1 MSGMTRTEAL
11 DALNTYVDEMGAET
25 LTLHIGDNEL
35 TPTLAEL
42 GLTSTNEDEIVEE
55 AVMLGKTGNIIR
67 RYKDRKDL
75 EHENKNYQLTW
86 ALDTELVTGYVNNQ
100 CKKFDQKAVDATLKR
115 EGGSFTVVD
124 GQIGL
129 VLGRGQLHHHDYRFC

>member
-86 ALDTELVTGYVNNQ
+86 ALDTELVTGM
-100 CKKFDQKAVDATLKR
+100 
-115 EGGSFTVVD
+115 
-124 GQIGL
+124 
-129 VLGRGQLHHHDYRFC
+129 